1 MTPDGDTAAHLR
13 KQVGG
18 LFCEPSP
25 GGASFHLGRQA
36 PHKRR
41 NQASIVVRA
50 VSFTRSHGTNLNAGR
65 SICAATLLGSS
76 RISCTPFGVHMM
88 TLAARFQTRSP
99 RSVAELA
106 HKGRRIAEA
115 HPYAAA
121 AVATAGALAV
131 LALVNRRLARNA
143 ENDNPPAGQFL
154 EINGVRLHYVERGSG
169 PPLVLLHGNGS
180 MIQDFESSGLID
192 LAARNYRVIV
202 FDRPGFGHS
211 DRPRNVVWTPAA
223 QAELIN
229 SALERLGVAHAI
241 VLGHS
246 WGASVAVAL
255 ALKYPRL
262 VQGLVLASGYYYP
275 TLRPDVVA
283 VSAPAVPLMGDL
295 LRYTIAPI
303 VSRLMWPLMLTKI
316 FDPRS
321 VPEKFEGFPKEM
333 ALRPSQIRASAA
345 ESALMIP
352 DAFHYRDEYVNLKMP
367 MVIVAGEED
376 RLVDIDTQS
385 ERLHHDVPQSRFH
398 RVPGTGHMIHQTATG
413 VVMSAI
419 DEVAAR
425 SALG

>member
-1 MTPDGDTAAHLR
+1 MTAAAH
-13 KQVGG
+13 
-18 LFCEPSP
+18 
-25 GGASFHLGRQA
+25 
-36 PHKRR
+36 
-41 NQASIVVRA
+41 
-50 VSFTRSHGTNLNAGR
+50 
-65 SICAATLLGSS
+65 
-76 RISCTPFGVHMM
+76 
-88 TLAARFQTRSP
+88 FQTRSTG
-99 RSVAELA
+99 SLA
-106 HKGRRIAEA
+106 HQGRRIAQA
-115 HPYAAA
+115 HPYAVA
-121 AVATAGALAV
+121 AVATAGALAT

-143 ENDNPPAGQFL
+143 ENDNPPAGRFL
-154 EINGVRLHYVERGSG
+154 EIGGVRLHYVERGAG
-169 PPLVLLHGNGS
+169 APLVLLHGNGS

-229 SALERLGVAHAI
+229 SALERLGVAHA
-241 VLGHS
+241 VVVGHS

-275 TLRPDVVA
+275 TLRPDVIA
-283 VSAPAVPLMGDL
+283 VSAPAVPLVGDV

-303 VSRLMWPLMLTKI
+303 VSRVMWPLLMTKI
-316 FDPRS
+316 FGPRS

-352 DAFHYRDEYVNLKMP
+352 DAFQFRDQYPDLKMP
-367 MVIVAGEED
+367 VVIVAGEED
-376 RLVDIDTQS
+376 RLVDIETQS
-385 ERLHHDVPQSRFH
+385 ERLHRDVPQSRFH
-398 RVPGTGHMIHQTATG
+398 RVPETGHMIHQTATG

-419 DEVAAR
+419 DEVATAR
-425 SALG
+425 SASG

>member
-1 MTPDGDTAAHLR
+1 MTAA
-13 KQVGG
+13 
-18 LFCEPSP
+18 
-25 GGASFHLGRQA
+25 AY
-36 PHKRR
+36 
-41 NQASIVVRA
+41 
-50 VSFTRSHGTNLNAGR
+50 
-65 SICAATLLGSS
+65 
-76 RISCTPFGVHMM
+76 
-88 TLAARFQTRSP
+88 FQTRS
-99 RSVAELA
+99 SGSLTHLA

-115 HPYAAA
+115 HPYAVA
-121 AVATAGALAV
+121 AVATAGALAM

-143 ENDNPPAGQFL
+143 ENDNPPAGQFV
-154 EINGVRLHYVERGSG
+154 EVGGVRLHYVERGSG
-169 PPLVLLHGNGS
+169 APLVLLHGNGS

-223 QAELIN
+223 QAELIS
-229 SALERLGVAHAI
+229 SALERLGVSHAI

-283 VSAPAVPLMGDL
+283 VSAPAVPLVGDV

-303 VSRLMWPLMLTKI
+303 VSRVMWPLLMTKI
-316 FDPRS
+316 FGPRS

-352 DAFHYRDEYVNLKMP
+352 DAFQFRDQYANLKMP
-367 MVIVAGEED
+367 VVIVAGEED

-385 ERLHHDVPQSRFH
+385 ERLHRDVPQSRFH
-398 RVPGTGHMIHQTATG
+398 RVPGTGHMIHQTETG

-419 DEVAAR
+419 DEVATAR
-425 SALG
+425 SASG